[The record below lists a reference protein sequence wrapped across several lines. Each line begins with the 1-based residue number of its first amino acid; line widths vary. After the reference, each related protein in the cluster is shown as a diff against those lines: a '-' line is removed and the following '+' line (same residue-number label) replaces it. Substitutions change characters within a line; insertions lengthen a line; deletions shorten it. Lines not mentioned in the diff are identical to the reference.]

1 MGRAEEAERIAAA
14 CTDCGAVYAAHRWP
28 DGKIIPIG
36 HGSGCRCGG
45 SDFVDL
51 SELNDASSSPQGPAD
66 E

>member
-45 SDFVDL
+45 
-51 SELNDASSSPQGPAD
+51 E
-66 E
+66 